1 MRVAVNGKAFGHA
14 VKGGAARVGINM
26 LRSMADQRPDW
37 SFDIYIPCVETSHL
51 PARLPANVRLLTSR
65 SRLYRSGALRS
76 AWEQLLLPGLVRRG
90 GYDVLVNPTNSAPVL
105 LGTGSRQLLL
115 VHDTGFLNR
124 EWYSPFYSRYVVWL
138 MRRAAR
144 RGVEFVT
151 STRISAGEIG
161 TLLPGVDGV
170 TVIPF
175 DGDEPPETS
184 PPAEVEDPF
193 VLYLGSMNPRKN
205 PEGAVA
211 GFRVFMQGHNESTR
225 LVIAGGSKAIFRQ
238 ADLDHVDGDRSVVL
252 GYVSDE
258 ARWALLR
265 DARLLLFPSYLEG
278 FGLPIIEAFRV
289 GTPVVASDTP
299 IIRELYGDAVE
310 YVDPHSAQDIARG
323 IARVYSN
330 EAVRGK
336 LIAAGRERAS
346 HFSWRKSGA
355 SCIELIEQGGTA

>member
-1 MRVAVNGKAFGHA
+1 MRIAVNGKAFGHA
-14 VKGGAARVGINM
+14 VKGGAARVGINL
-26 LRSMADQRPDW
+26 LRGLASERPDT
-37 SFDIYIPCVETSHL
+37 SFDVFVPVVEPDHL
-51 PARLPANVRLLTSR
+51 PTDLPPNVQFRISR
-65 SRLYRSGALRS
+65 SSTYESGAARS
-76 AWEQLLLPGLVRRG
+76 AWEQLILPRLVRRG
-90 GYDVLVNPTNSAPVL
+90 GYDILLNPTNSAPVL
-105 LGTGSRQLLL
+105 GDPRTRQMLM

-151 STRISAGEIG
+151 STRISADAIRD
-161 TLLPGVDGV
+161 LLPGVASL

-184 PPAEVEDPF
+184 HRAGVADPF

-205 PEGAVA
+205 PKGALA
-211 GFRVFMQGHNESTR
+211 GFRAFAAETGDGAK
-225 LVIAGGSKAIFRQ
+225 LAIAGGSKAIFRETEM
-238 ADLDHVDGDRSVVL
+238 DGATDDRTVVL

-258 ARWALLR
+258 ERWALLR
-265 DARLLLFPSYLEG
+265 DARLLLFPSFMEG

-310 YVDPHSAQDIARG
+310 YVDPHSVEDIARG
-323 IARVYSN
+323 IAAVYTDRARR
-330 EAVRGK
+330 ET
-336 LIAAGRERAS
+336 LIAAGRERAGA
-346 HFSWRKSGA
+346 FSWRKSA
-355 SCIELIEQGGTA
+355 RRFLDQIERGEGP